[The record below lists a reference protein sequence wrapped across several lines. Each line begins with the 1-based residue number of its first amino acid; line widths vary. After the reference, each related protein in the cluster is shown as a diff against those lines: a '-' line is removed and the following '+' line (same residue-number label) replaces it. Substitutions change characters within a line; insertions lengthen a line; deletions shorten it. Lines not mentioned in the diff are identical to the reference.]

1 MRILQILLY
10 IPNFFSGARSYAGF
24 WDRHVTVEE
33 VLRLD
38 SKMHKSAAVLRR
50 HKAEEAR
57 ERERHEKE
65 IARQVRRIQY
75 YHV

>member
-1 MRILQILLY
+1 MR
-10 IPNFFSGARSYAGF
+10 GHAGF

-38 SKMHKSAAVLRR
+38 SQMHKSAAVLRR
-50 HKAEEAR
+50 HKAEEAK

-65 IARQVRRIQY
+65 LARKVRR
-75 YHV
+75 